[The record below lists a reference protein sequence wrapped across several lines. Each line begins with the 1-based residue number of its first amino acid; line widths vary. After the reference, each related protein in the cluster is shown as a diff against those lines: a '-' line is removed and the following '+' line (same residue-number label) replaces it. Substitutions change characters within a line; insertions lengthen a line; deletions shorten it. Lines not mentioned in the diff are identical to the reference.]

1 VVLRNVR
8 LSMWAPSCLPGY
20 HLPFFAAGAAGIFAE
35 HGLQVELVDPLPGP
49 DNVRRVAEGRAD
61 FCLTNV
67 NYYLA
72 ASSNVTP
79 RLGPLPARFVMVIQ
93 QRSTLAA
100 LVRADSGLI
109 TTSDIGGCRVAGTPP
124 HLARCSTFNM
134 PEFFAEVRAL
144 EVAPPVF
151 VPVAD
156 HQEAHVKLVQG
167 DCDVIVALVDQLPV
181 VARRVGIALRAIPL
195 DIPIYAN
202 GIVAGDSVPTEVVVR
217 MVEAVTAALWAQKRH
232 PRRGVSQ
239 LRERYPSIEETDAVE
254 SWRLGAPYVFV
265 DGGPRPMDPQRW
277 AQTLNLA
284 TAAHGFARPLPERV
298 YRQEPAAVGPPVV
311 SPRIPVGAGA
321 TQS

>member
-156 HQEAHVKLVQG
+156 HQ
-167 DCDVIVALVDQLPV
+167 
-181 VARRVGIALRAIPL
+181 
-195 DIPIYAN
+195 
-202 GIVAGDSVPTEVVVR
+202 
-217 MVEAVTAALWAQKRH
+217 
-232 PRRGVSQ
+232 
-239 LRERYPSIEETDAVE
+239 
-254 SWRLGAPYVFV
+254 
-265 DGGPRPMDPQRW
+265 
-277 AQTLNLA
+277 TLNLA